1 MTKASTIQSVD
12 ALRERVRPP
21 ARMSVDKVI
30 DHIDDLAAEFIAAT
44 PFIVISSVRAD
55 GQVDLSPRGDP
66 PGFMTVLDRKTLAI
80 PDRPGNRRADT
91 FTNIISNP
99 EVGIICMIPGH
110 EDTLRL
116 AGRAQLVD
124 EHALAETMVVAGH
137 TPPLIIKVTVN
148 RLLSHCAKAMVRSH
162 IWDPEHWPDG
172 AKVPS
177 HGKMVKTHGALSQ
190 TLDEMET
197 LVLDDKLN
205 NLY

>member
-116 AGRAQLVD
+116 AGRAELVD
-124 EHALAETMVVAGH
+124 DPGLAETMVVAGH

-148 RLLSHCAKAMVRSH
+148 RLLTHCAKAMVRSH

-177 HGKMVKTHGALSQ
+177 HGKMVKPHGALSQ
-190 TLDEMET
+190 TFDEMEA